1 MPERKSN
8 PMRTILISA
17 FVLALMGGAF
27 WFGRSST
34 ASANVT
40 SPIPTPVLTPA
51 PSPTPK
57 IEFGPVVIKQI
68 QSMSRL
74 QTTTYTLEQAIVRE
88 KPPWFLW
95 TFGGQKL
102 LLIVHGKVTA
112 GVDLGKLGVQN
123 IKMSEETKTVH
134 IQLPPAEIFDSFLV
148 DDKTRIYDYDKGF
161 LGSVDVKL
169 IEDTREQG
177 LDQIVRA
184 ACEDGVL
191 DRATKD
197 AQVSMAQLL
206 LATGVQV
213 EFDQSLPATCPV
225 LPEPTA
231 TAK

>member
-8 PMRTILISA
+8 PMRTVLISA
-17 FVLALMGGAF
+17 FVLALIGGAF

-34 ASANVT
+34 ASASITAPT
-40 SPIPTPVLTPA
+40 STAVPTPA

-74 QTTTYTLEQAIVRE
+74 QTTTYTLEQVVVRE
-88 KPPWFLW
+88 KPSWLPWR
-95 TFGGQKL
+95 TQKL
-102 LLIVHGKVTA
+102 LLIVDGKVTA
-112 GVDLGKLGVQN
+112 GVDLAKLGVQS
-123 IKMSEETKTVH
+123 IRMSEETKTVH
-134 IQLPPAEIFDSFLV
+134 IQLPPAEIFDKFLV
-148 DDKTRIYDYDKGF
+148 DEKTRIYDYDKGF
-161 LGSVDVKL
+161 LGSVDPKL
-169 IEDTREQG
+169 IEDTRKQG

-191 DRATKD
+191 DRAAKD
-197 AQVSMAQLL
+197 AQVAMAQLL
-206 LATGVQV
+206 LPTGVQV
-213 EFDQSLPATCPV
+213 EFEPSLPATCPV